1 MTDRYDASG
10 SIEGQYQPGSNDK
23 VLLNKLGITSSD
35 DMDQAELELLELL
48 ELLYERVLSNVTVDQ
63 TITVADLSEWH
74 RMWLGNVYE
83 WAGQARSVNMAKGD
97 FRFAVVAQIPRLLAK
112 LDQTYLGVYT
122 PCQDFDEAQ
131 LAEAIAV
138 VHVEL
143 ILVHPFREG
152 NGRLSRLLANVMALQ
167 AGRLV
172 KIILQPS
179 RQEWMDGW
187 MVTMSRLKFWSSK
200 CYTIARALFRDQIFF
215 DSCDGLTRFNGR
227 RASERANTP
236 GTRSRIICPEVNV
249 CLFEHSRFHGNYY
262 SLLTKEIEW
271 I

>member
-48 ELLYERVLSNVTVDQ
+48 YEKVLSNVTVDQ

-83 WAGQARSVNMAKGD
+83 WAGQVRSVNMAKDD
-97 FRFAVVAQIPRLLAK
+97 FQFAVVAQIPRLLAK

-122 PCQDFDEAQ
+122 PCQGFDEAQ
-131 LAEAIAV
+131 LAEAIAI

-167 AGRLV
+167 AGWPELDFSFWYKASEDYFSAIRAGMDCDYEPLKILV
-172 KIILQPS
+172 KQVLH
-179 RQEWMDGW
+179 
-187 MVTMSRLKFWSSK
+187 
-200 CYTIARALFRDQIFF
+200 
-215 DSCDGLTRFNGR
+215 DS
-227 RASERANTP
+227 ASAF
-236 GTRSRIICPEVNV
+236 S
-249 CLFEHSRFHGNYY
+249 
-262 SLLTKEIEW
+262 
-271 I
+271 